1 MKTIIINNPKEYSI
15 FLKKVKY
22 YKYYKFTKFNI
33 KNNINNKDLDI
44 IIKSLNIKKRKER
57 ITYLYDSIVNYL
69 NEYYKDNICDF
80 KNNQCFVQRETKTNN
95 LYGCC
100 LNCKYV
106 KSNLGCIS
114 SNVSCKLTYCRSAK
128 KKLKLIKLRDIPFT
142 NCLTPL
148 QKFIIKNDYFST
160 REQVIN
166 DLYYGI
172 PYYLIRSF
180 IKGIKITFKIK

>member
-1 MKTIIINNPKEYSI
+1 MNIVINTKEDYLK
-15 FLKKVKY
+15 FLNKVKY
-22 YKYYKFTKFNI
+22 YKYLKFTKFNI
-33 KNNINNKDLDI
+33 KNNIHNKDLDV
-44 IIKSLNIKKRKER
+44 IIKSLNIKKRKQR
-57 ITYLYDSIVNYL
+57 ITYLYDEIVKYI

-80 KNNQCFVQRETKTNN
+80 KDNQCFVQRENKSNN

-106 KSNLGCIS
+106 KKDHGCIS

-128 KKLKLIKLRDIPFT
+128 KKLKLLKLRNIPYT
-142 NCLTPL
+142 KCLTIL
-148 QKFIIKNDYFST
+148 QLFIIKNDYFST

-166 DLYYGI
+166 DLNYGI
-172 PYYLIRSF
+172 IYYLIRAF